1 MAHDAPEAS
10 AAVDQFS
17 SKQATRPMERISPNC
32 TAVVVVDLVNDFVE
46 PTGAMPIA
54 EPGPVLGAA
63 GRLVEAGRAAG
74 TLVTWVR
81 PGHLEAGDGLFRKRA
96 VHGMGE
102 TWGAQLHPGLPI
114 RADDRI
120 VRKRRYSAFFA
131 TDLDLYLREH
141 DISRVVLA
149 GVALNICVR
158 STVHDAFFLG
168 YDVWV
173 VRDACQATG
182 PREEASTLYDIST
195 HFGTVLTI
203 DEVLAAWSGQDE

>member
-1 MAHDAPEAS
+1 MTNDAPHDPV
-10 AAVDQFS
+10 AVDHFS
-17 SKQATRPMERISPNC
+17 SKQAAGPRRRISPSH

-54 EPGPVLGAA
+54 QPGPVLEAA
-63 GRLVEAGRAAG
+63 GRLVEAGRSAG

-81 PGHLEAGDGLFRKRA
+81 PGHLEAVDGLFRKRA

-102 TWGAQLHPGLPI
+102 TWGAQLHPSLPI
-114 RADDRI
+114 GDDDRI

-141 DISRVVLA
+141 DISRVILA

-158 STVHDAFFLG
+158 STVHDAFFHG

-203 DEVLAAWSGQDE
+203 DEVLAAWSDRTE